1 MNTVSGWDK
10 AAGLGNAYAIVS
22 WKRDHTSERTLIL
35 TNDQLRRIVSK
46 RFKVKMPVW
55 DNTQIS
61 RLKEKYV
68 NRLGG
73 NGEREPATVFELL
86 REVRKG
92 HRGKGETKGSPSE
105 YELTGIKI
113 LLSAGAGP
121 GTGSHE
127 DRSHLVAR
135 GEQGTAPG
143 VDMSQRAGLANAMA
157 AAGSCDPGEAVPPTN
172 GDMDG
177 PLLVGTL
184 AALKCMMHHHTKL
197 GDFTRS

>member
-1 MNTVSGWDK
+1 MFDEH
-10 AAGLGNAYAIVS
+10 A
-22 WKRDHTSERTLIL
+22 
-35 TNDQLRRIVSK
+35 
-46 RFKVKMPVW
+46 VKMPVW
-55 DNTQIS
+55 DNKQII

-68 NRLGG
+68 NRLGW

-86 REVRKG
+86 RELRRG
-92 HRGKGETKGSPSE
+92 HRGKGELKGSPSE
-105 YELTGIKI
+105 YELTRIKI

-121 GTGSHE
+121 ETGDHE
-127 DRSHLVAR
+127 NHLPLVAH
-135 GEQGTAPG
+135 GEQGTVPG
-143 VDMSQRAGLANAMA
+143 VDTSQRAGLANAMA
-157 AAGSCDPGEAVPPTN
+157 AAGSCDPGEAVPPTD

>member
-1 MNTVSGWDK
+1 M
-10 AAGLGNAYAIVS
+10 
-22 WKRDHTSERTLIL
+22 
-35 TNDQLRRIVSK
+35 
-46 RFKVKMPVW
+46 
-55 DNTQIS
+55 
-61 RLKEKYV
+61 

-113 LLSAGAGP
+113 LLSAGAGSE
-121 GTGSHE
+121 TGDHA
-127 DRSHLVAR
+127 DRSPPVAH
-135 GEQGTAPG
+135 GEQGTGPG
-143 VDMSQRAGLANAMA
+143 VDTSQRAGLANAMA
-157 AAGSCDPGEAVPPTN
+157 AAGSCDPGEAVPPTD

-184 AALKCMMHHHTKL
+184 ATLECMMRHHTKL
-197 GDFTRS
+197 CDFTRS